1 MEHTHCS
8 DHVVDFLV
16 DDQFKQFSFIFDLAK
31 AQLLFVA
38 RLVTM
43 ASNASSPSKD
53 SIGMVALSDE
63 ATSTDMSSICDDEA
77 LEVAM
82 LEMTN
87 VPTGADSDLPESW
100 NPLLCDICQDEPKKN
115 IQRYGLRCQPKV
127 RKAQKRSKTQGK
139 QAEAAFKQEMKR
151 GGTKFRDV
159 VLACNVQQEKFSR
172 GEAHEPFD
180 FLQYS

>member
-31 AQLLFVA
+31 TQLLFVA

-63 ATSTDMSSICDDEA
+63 ATSTDMSSICD
-77 LEVAM
+77 
-82 LEMTN
+82 
-87 VPTGADSDLPESW
+87 
-100 NPLLCDICQDEPKKN
+100 K
-115 IQRYGLRCQPKV
+115 
-127 RKAQKRSKTQGK
+127 
-139 QAEAAFKQEMKR
+139 
-151 GGTKFRDV
+151 
-159 VLACNVQQEKFSR
+159 
-172 GEAHEPFD
+172 
-180 FLQYS
+180 